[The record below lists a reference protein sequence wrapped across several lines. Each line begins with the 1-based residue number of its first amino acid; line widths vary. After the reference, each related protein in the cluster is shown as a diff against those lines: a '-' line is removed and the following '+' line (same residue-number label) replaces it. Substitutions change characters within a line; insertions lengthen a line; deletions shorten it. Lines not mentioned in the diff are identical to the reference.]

1 VSTARRKSFKR
12 GGSESSVSTTENDD
26 LLNLDNYGRDS
37 RNGSL
42 PQNSLA
48 ISSEN
53 LEGLHRNEGKTYK
66 GKTLKKIENRRA
78 EVEENDDDGQRKTGK
93 RTTARSASEV
103 QRDNRSTNNAK
114 QGPAPLA
121 STSNNLSKKS
131 IQSPTPSGRD
141 GIVLSGAKSSR
152 TDGIVE
158 DRDKKISGN
167 ALPKKSTPEHS
178 SDPEE
183 SRRGCTWNIFPAV
196 YIGNALSTNPTPE
209 HPPGTEDQI
218 NT

>member
-1 VSTARRKSFKR
+1 
-12 GGSESSVSTTENDD
+12 
-26 LLNLDNYGRDS
+26 
-37 RNGSL
+37 
-42 PQNSLA
+42 
-48 ISSEN
+48 
-53 LEGLHRNEGKTYK
+53 
-66 GKTLKKIENRRA
+66 
-78 EVEENDDDGQRKTGK
+78 
-93 RTTARSASEV
+93 
-103 QRDNRSTNNAK
+103 
-114 QGPAPLA
+114 
-121 STSNNLSKKS
+121 LSKKS
-131 IQSPTPSGRD
+131 IPTPSGRD

-158 DRDKKISGN
+158 DHDKKISDN

-183 SRRGCTWNIFPAV
+183 SRRSCTWNIFPAV